1 MDKKVEAAPRWDG
14 LDKVLGA
21 YLFKVAKER
30 VLLLPGLREYSS
42 YFVEPLAPIGLA
54 RGAPDGFRRR
64 HIILARLVYL
74 KNPRFFEDD

>member
-42 YFVEPLAPIGLA
+42 YFVEPPAPIGIA
-54 RGAPDGFRRR
+54 SGAPGWLPEAPH
-64 HIILARLVYL
+64 HISPVSLSEEPPV
-74 KNPRFFEDD
+74 P

>member
-42 YFVEPLAPIGLA
+42 YFVEHLAPI
-54 RGAPDGFRRR
+54 
-64 HIILARLVYL
+64 
-74 KNPRFFEDD
+74 

>member
-42 YFVEPLAPIGLA
+42 YFVETLAPIGLA
-54 RGAPDGFRRR
+54 HGAPGRFPEAPH
-64 HIILARLVYL
+64 HISPLSLSEEPPV
-74 KNPRFFEDD
+74 P

>member
-21 YLFKVAKER
+21 YLFKVTKER

-54 RGAPDGFRRR
+54 RGAPGRFPEAPH
-64 HIILARLVYL
+64 HISPLSLSEEPPV
-74 KNPRFFEDD
+74 P